1 MAEAGLFATRG
12 SDGSARA
19 REILAAAHEIETS
32 DPHRSRVLVQQARA
46 LARTAGDRSAEA
58 EALYRLASLS
68 HYAGHADEAFA
79 LAIDARDLAMEADD
93 AGVLASAL
101 HLLAIVHSSAGNFS
115 EALSCC
121 LEALDRYRSTDRR
134 LDEGV
139 ILNTLAGIHHD
150 LGDTDRAI
158 VNYEA
163 ALAANRRLNRPD
175 LDALTLA
182 NMSKLRTERREH
194 LLAVGLGN
202 EALTLCREHAPAFLP
217 EVLVVVAEAYAG
229 MGDYAR
235 ATELL
240 NEALELANAAEDE
253 AAPSVAVKVQLGLG
267 KTARDAGDLEA
278 ALAHLEA
285 ALELARDA
293 GLKLAELEAESALA
307 ETCKRA
313 GDFERALRHHES
325 RFELNQQLFN
335 EGTDLRIKTLQIAHE
350 TEEARQQAEILRLR
364 TTELEALVR
373 GRTAELEAFQL
384 EALQRLAVLGEFR
397 DTDTGEHTVRVGDL
411 SAELAHVLG
420 ADPEWA
426 ERLRLAARLHDIGK
440 VAIPDS
446 ILLKPGPLTPAEF
459 EVMKTHTTI
468 GARILAGSNSPL
480 MQLAEEVALNHHE
493 RWDGAGYPNGRA
505 GEETPL
511 SGRIVTVADVFD
523 ALTSERSYKRAWSV
537 EDAVRY
543 IARASGTQFDA
554 RVVDAFLQVMLARH
568 PELTPIVAHQH
579 AVA

>member
-1 MAEAGLFATRG
+1 MAEAGRFATQG
-12 SDGSARA
+12 GDGAARA
-19 REILAAAHEIETS
+19 RELLAAAHELETT

-46 LARTAGDRSAEA
+46 VARTAGDRSAEA

-68 HYAGHADEAFA
+68 YYAGQADEAFG
-79 LAIDARDLAMEADD
+79 LGIDARNLALEADD

-101 HLLAIVHSSAGNFS
+101 HLLALVHSSAGNYT

-134 LDEGV
+134 VDEGI
-139 ILNTLAGIHHD
+139 ILNTLATIHHE

-163 ALAANRRLNRPD
+163 ALAANRRLDRPD

-182 NMSKLRTERREH
+182 NVAKLRTERREH
-194 LLAVGLGN
+194 LLAVGLGE
-202 EALTLCREHAPAFLP
+202 EALQLCRDHAPAFLP
-217 EVLVVVAEAYAG
+217 EVLVVVADAYAG
-229 MGDYAR
+229 MNDHRR

-240 NEALELANAAEDE
+240 CEALDLADSADDEVAPAAR
-253 AAPSVAVKVQLGLG
+253 VKVQLGLG
-267 KTARDAGDLEA
+267 KVARDAGDLPT
-278 ALAHLEA
+278 ALSHLEQ
-285 ALELARDA
+285 ALELARKG
-293 GLKLAELEAESALA
+293 GLKLAELEAETALSEA
-307 ETCKRA
+307 YKRA
-313 GDFERALRHHES
+313 GDFERALVHHEA

-420 ADPEWA
+420 ADPDWA

-493 RWDGAGYPNGRA
+493 RWDGAGYPHGRS
-505 GEETPL
+505 GEDVPL

-543 IARASGTQFDA
+543 ISRASGTQFDA

-568 PELTPIVAHQH
+568 PELTPIVAHQQ

>member
-1 MAEAGLFATRG
+1 MAEAGLFAASER
-12 SDGSARA
+12 DGAERA
-19 REILAAAHEIETS
+19 RELLEAAHALESS
-32 DPHRSRVLVQQARA
+32 DPHRSRALVQRARA
-46 LARTAGDRSAEA
+46 LARTAGDRSVEA

-68 HYAGHADEAFA
+68 YYAGHADEAFG
-79 LAIDARDLAMEADD
+79 LAIDARNLALEADD

-101 HLLAIVHSSAGNFS
+101 HLLALVHSRAGNYTD
-115 EALSCC
+115 ALSCC

-134 LDEGV
+134 VDEGI
-139 ILNTLAGIHHD
+139 ILNTLATIHHE

-163 ALAANRRLNRPD
+163 ALAANRRLDRAD

-182 NMSKLRTERREH
+182 NVAKLRTERREH
-194 LLAVGLGN
+194 LLAVGLGE
-202 EALTLCREHAPAFLP
+202 EALQLCREHAPAFLP
-217 EVLVVVAEAYAG
+217 EVLVIAADAYVG
-229 MGDYAR
+229 MGDHRR

-240 NEALELANAAEDE
+240 REAFELTEANDDV
-253 AAPSVAVKVQLGLG
+253 APEVRVSVELGLG
-267 KTARDAGDLEA
+267 KTASDAGDLATALSHLEQA
-278 ALAHLEA
+278 LVLAH
-285 ALELARDA
+285 DA
-293 GLKLAELEAESALA
+293 GLKVAELEAETALS
-307 ETCKRA
+307 ETYKRA
-313 GDFERALRHHES
+313 GDFEQALRHHEA
-325 RFELNQQLFN
+325 RFRLNEQLFN

-459 EVMKTHTTI
+459 DVMKTHTTI

-505 GEETPL
+505 GEDVPL

-543 IARASGTQFDA
+543 ISRASGTQFDA

-568 PELTPIVAHQH
+568 PELTPIVAHQP